1 MEARSAVGA
10 VVTILGLIF
19 MLYVLAKGASTGAI
33 GSEEA
38 VNRDAALLILG
49 WFMVLAGPALWFGEA
64 PAKVRRAAG
73 RGG

>member
-1 MEARSAVGA
+1 MGARSALGA
-10 VVTILGLIF
+10 LITILGLIF
-19 MLYVLAKGASTGAI
+19 MVYVLFKGASAGAI

-49 WFMVLAGPALWFGEA
+49 WFMILAGPALWFGET
-64 PAKVRRAAG
+64 PAKIRRAAG